1 MEKNL
6 GQFMTPLN
14 IATLVARELGVCDT
28 VVDFAVG
35 EGALLRAV
43 QEGANKRVNAIG
55 FDIDLLMI
63 RAASAALPNAVL
75 RKGDGLKVRLSAGKL
90 TGRVGVVGNPP
101 FIGETDDQN
110 GWLKRAFK
118 GLSGKLGLD
127 RAEVQF
133 LARSLVTAR
142 TTGGRAVI
150 VMPIGFA
157 DGDIYRRIRIL
168 LMQQYRLIRCIE
180 INAGVFA
187 ETEARTVILVIDT
200 DDQSQGPTEICEV
213 APLDEAPVI
222 IRSVI
227 LEPGARLDARYHKA
241 MKMRPAQGELQ
252 LKDLKVTIARGICS
266 RKEAETQ
273 NISIL
278 HTTDLGR
285 VRGGKIIASST
296 VDPTLGIR
304 HTVARKGDIL
314 LPRTGSRVRWE
325 PVLVQA
331 GKAPI
336 TDHVFRIRAPRK
348 LQKIV
353 FESFFHPSFDAW
365 LQGVSKG
372 VCATVL
378 TKNELMQMPIFASS
392 NHVAVSITS

>member
-1 MEKNL
+1 
-6 GQFMTPLN
+6 MTPLN
-14 IATLVARELGVCDT
+14 IAALVARELGACDT
-28 VVDFAVG
+28 VVDFAAG
-35 EGALLRAV
+35 EGALLHAV
-43 QEGANKRVNAIG
+43 QQGENKNVKAIG
-55 FDIDLLMI
+55 YDIDPTMI
-63 RAASAALPNAVL
+63 RNARATL
-75 RKGDGLKVRLSAGKL
+75 KNAKLHKGNGLTARLATSTL
-90 TGRVGVVGNPP
+90 TGRIGVVGNPP
-101 FIGETDDQN
+101 FIGDTSDQS
-110 GWLKRAFK
+110 GWLQRAFK
-118 GLSGKLGLD
+118 GLNGKLGLD

-157 DGDIYRRIRIL
+157 DGDIYRRIRSL
-168 LMQQYRLIRCIE
+168 LMQQYRLRRCIE
-180 INAGVFA
+180 IDANVFA

-200 DDQSQGPTEICEV
+200 GAHSESPTEICEMRP
-213 APLDEAPVI
+213 ASETPVI

-241 MKMRPAQGELQ
+241 MKMRPARGELQ

-285 VRGGKIIASST
+285 VRGGKITASST
-296 VDPTLGIR
+296 VDSNLDMR

-392 NHVAVSITS
+392 NHVDVSITS